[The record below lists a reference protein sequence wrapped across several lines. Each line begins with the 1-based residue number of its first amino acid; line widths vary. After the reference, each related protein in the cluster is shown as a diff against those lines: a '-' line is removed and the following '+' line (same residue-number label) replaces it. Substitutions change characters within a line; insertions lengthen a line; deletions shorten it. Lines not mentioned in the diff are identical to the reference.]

1 VTGEPR
7 RRDAAAT
14 RQALRDAATELFA
27 ERGYDRTTV
36 RDIATRAGVNQALLF
51 RYFGS
56 KEALFEEATAGH
68 TLRDVEPRDLVAEML
83 DNLLDPSS
91 AARRDQVLTA
101 LLRTL
106 GTDDEAAAIRGKLN
120 AAYAEALA
128 TLTDGPDAELRADL
142 VLAWLFG
149 ISLMRGVAATQ
160 PLAGADPARVRELV
174 LPAVRTLLEKVAAS
188 SAHGSPRPDTPS
200 RA

>member
-1 VTGEPR
+1 MVENAR
-7 RRDAAAT
+7 RRDSAAT

-27 ERGYDRTTV
+27 ARGYDRTTV
-36 RDIATRAGVNQALLF
+36 RDIAMRAGVNQALLF

-56 KEALFEEATAGH
+56 KEALFEEATSGQS
-68 TLRDVEPRDLVAEML
+68 LRDTAPGDLVAEML

-91 AARRDQVLTA
+91 SARRDQVLTA

-106 GTDDEAAAIRGKLN
+106 GTDDEAAAIREKHN
-120 AAYAEALA
+120 AGYAAALA
-128 TLTDGPDAELRADL
+128 TLTEGDNADLRADL

-160 PLAGADPARVRELV
+160 PLADADPAVVRELV
-174 LPAVRTLLEKVAAS
+174 LPAVRTLLEKI
-188 SAHGSPRPDTPS
+188 GDP
-200 RA
+200 

>member
-1 VTGEPR
+1 MSEETR

-14 RQALRDAATELFA
+14 RQALRVAAIELFA

-36 RDIATRAGVNQALLF
+36 RDIAARAGVNQALLF

-56 KEALFEEATAGH
+56 KEALFADATAGH
-68 TLRDVEPRDLVAEML
+68 RREGTDATKLVAEML

-91 AARRDQVLTA
+91 SARRDQVLTA

-106 GTDDEAAAIRGKLN
+106 GTDDEAAAIRDKLT
-120 AAYAEALA
+120 AGYAETLA
-128 TLTDGPDAELRADL
+128 TLTDQPHASLRADL

-160 PLAGADPARVRELV
+160 PLADADPDVVRDLV
-174 LPAVRTLLEKVAAS
+174 LPAVRVLLEKVS
-188 SAHGSPRPDTPS
+188 
-200 RA
+200 

>member
-7 RRDAAAT
+7 RRDSAAT
-14 RQALRDAATELFA
+14 RQALRDAAVELFA
-27 ERGYDRTTV
+27 ERGYGRTTV

-56 KEALFEEATAGH
+56 KEALFVEATGS
-68 TLRDVEPRDLVAEML
+68 RRDLGAVAPGRLVEEML
-83 DNLLDPSS
+83 DNLLDPESP
-91 AARRDQVLTA
+91 ARRDQVLTA

-106 GTDDEAAAIRGKLN
+106 GTDDAAAEIRRRLN
-120 AAYAEALA
+120 ADYADALA
-128 TLTDGPDAELRADL
+128 GLTDLPNADLRADL

-160 PLAGADPARVRELV
+160 PLADADPALVRDLV
-174 LPAVRTLLEKVAAS
+174 LPAARTLLEKIAE
-188 SAHGSPRPDTPS
+188 P
-200 RA
+200 